1 MGSTSK
7 LLVILKEVQKGQNP
21 CTQGEYKWR
30 AKLKKKEEAEE
41 VNVQKLFNGSLKCLE
56 TLESQ

>member
-21 CTQGEYKWR
+21 CTQGEYKWK
-30 AKLKKKEEAEE
+30 AKLKKRRGRRSKRTKI
-41 VNVQKLFNGSLKCLE
+41 V
-56 TLESQ
+56 

>member
-1 MGSTSK
+1 M
-7 LLVILKEVQKGQNP
+7 KGQ
-21 CTQGEYKWR
+21 T
-30 AKLKKKEEAEE
+30 KKKEEAEE